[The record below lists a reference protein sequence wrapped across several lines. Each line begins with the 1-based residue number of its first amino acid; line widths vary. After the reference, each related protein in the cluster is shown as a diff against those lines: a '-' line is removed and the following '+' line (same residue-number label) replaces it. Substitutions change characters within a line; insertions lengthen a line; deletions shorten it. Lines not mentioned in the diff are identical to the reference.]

1 MLSSFLTL
9 HFLHSHRSLSH
20 PNMKLAI
27 SSFPYRVEREVTYH
41 LLSPCLISYIPTIYC
56 HLPLLPFPIPN
67 FRYILENYQQ
77 GTITFPDLP
86 SQLRGDLG
94 NCYLW
99 SFTQLFSL
107 FIGFVSSSTFSFCQ
121 LRKRSTAQAHLL
133 KTVFIYTVFPSV
145 HRHSHFDDC
154 SHVNINKLL
163 R

>member
-99 SFTQLFSL
+99 SFTQLSALLCHSAFHWFSL
-107 FIGFVSSSTFSFCQ
+107 LFNFFMLSTLEEKHSTGTFIENCSQFHSFSICSQTFAF
-121 LRKRSTAQAHLL
+121 
-133 KTVFIYTVFPSV
+133 
-145 HRHSHFDDC
+145 
-154 SHVNINKLL
+154 
-163 R
+163 